1 MTAADPFAHVRDER
15 LRRLTAYWL
24 GKRAGRLMPAPR
36 DIDAVEIP
44 ALLPY
49 LWIYDFLPEARR
61 FRCRLAGDEVNMLL
75 GLSLRG
81 RYLEEIAP
89 PVALPLARERF
100 LGVVDTPAISHAVGT
115 MLLAS
120 DRRVPGER
128 MIFPLSSDGSQVDRV
143 LGITV
148 CALDRIERDGA
159 VADMHMHETRT
170 PVAALPGA

>member
-1 MTAADPFAHVRDER
+1 MTGNDPFAHVRDER
-15 LRRLTAYWL
+15 LRRLSAYWL

-44 ALLPY
+44 TLLPY
-49 LWIYDFLPEARR
+49 LWIYDFLPVERR
-61 FRCRLAGDEVNMLL
+61 FRCRLAGDEVNILWGMN
-75 GLSLRG
+75 LRG

-100 LGVVDTPAISHAVGT
+100 LGVVDTPAISHAIGM

-120 DRRVPGER
+120 DRRMLGER
-128 MIFPLSSDGSQVDRV
+128 MIFPLSSAGGQVDRV
-143 LGITV
+143 IGITV
-148 CALDRIERDGA
+148 CSLGRIERDGA
-159 VADMHMHETRT
+159 VTDLDMRETRT